1 MKCSRCQADNRAG
14 VKFCENCGAGLDLV
28 CPRCGS
34 VVLEDKRFCGACGAT
49 LAIPPLAAYT
59 SPHEYT
65 PQYLAEQILRG
76 RGSMEGER
84 KQVTVL
90 FADLRGSLELL
101 ADRDPEDAGRVLDPV
116 LTRMIDAVH
125 RYEGTVNQVMGDGI
139 MALFGAPLAHEDHAI
154 RACYAALRMQE
165 SVGAL
170 AADLRQS
177 HGLSVQIRIGL
188 NSGEV
193 VVRSVGSD
201 LRMDYTA
208 VGQTTH
214 LAARM
219 EQLAQAGKTFLTAH
233 TLRLAEGFVSVKPLG
248 LVPIRGLSART
259 AVYELTGPGPMQSRL
274 QRATARGLTR
284 FVGRQAELG
293 NLRQAMERAGDG
305 HGQVVALIGEPGV
318 GKSRLVH
325 EFTTSC
331 LSSEWRLLTAS
342 ASALDTATAYLP
354 IIGLLCGY
362 FDIHYGDDS
371 RRIRKKVTASLLNL
385 DESLLTTL
393 PALLTVLGVP
403 LEDPAWQGLEP
414 RQRRSRALEAI
425 RRLLLRESQRRPLC
439 LVIEDLHWIDPE
451 AQAVIDALVEALANA
466 RILLLV
472 TSRPE
477 CKHTWNRKTFYT
489 QVAIHPLT
497 QGTAAEL
504 LRDLL
509 GDSASVAALSADLI
523 DRTEGNPFFL
533 EESVRHLAETGLLT
547 GQRGSYRLTRANAAW
562 EVPATVQ
569 VLLAARIDRLAPTD
583 KRVLQCAAVIG
594 KNVPVILLE
603 AIADVTQ
610 DELRRSLAHL
620 QAAEFLY
627 ERNLFP
633 VHEYTFKH
641 ALTLDVAYG
650 ALLQER
656 RRALHAQI
664 VDALETSFPERTVEH
679 IESLAYHAFKG
690 EVWSKAVTYLRQAG
704 DRAAA
709 RSLNR
714 EAIARFREALVA
726 LQHLGDSREALEQA
740 IDIRMEIR
748 HCLLPLGG
756 QEELAEHL
764 RQATELAMRIDDQ
777 RRLGWIFSYIAHH
790 WWYTG
795 LPKSAID
802 SGQRALAIADAVRD
816 PVLRALTNFHLGQAY
831 HALGDYRHA
840 NDFLAQT
847 VKSPEREI
855 LAERFG
861 VLYAVRSNSW
871 LAWSH
876 AELGDFD
883 DGLAHGEEGIRI
895 AEAVDQPFSLITAY
909 VGVAIV
915 CLRKGELAKA
925 ATLLERGL
933 ALAQARDLPVL
944 FPTVASRLGSAYVLL
959 GRLDE
964 AFPLLERATAE
975 AAAMSRLSG
984 HALRLTQ
991 LAEAY
996 LAAGRIEEALVT
1008 GRQALEL
1015 SLKHQEGGYQA
1026 WALRLLAEA
1035 RAAQK
1040 DAHSLAAAKTAFNES
1055 LTLAASLSMR
1065 PLVAHCHVGLSKVY
1079 RQSGEA
1085 KLAGEHLATGMVL
1098 YRAMNM
1104 RLWMERAAAEV
1115 SESA

>member
-1 MKCSRCQADNRAG
+1 
-14 VKFCENCGAGLDLV
+14 VK
-28 CPRCGS
+28 
-34 VVLEDKRFCGACGAT
+34 DKQFCGACGAT
-49 LAIPPLAAYT
+49 LAIPPRPAYT
-59 SPHEYT
+59 SPHDYT
-65 PQYLAEQILRG
+65 PQYLAERILRG
-76 RGSMEGER
+76 RESMEGER

-90 FADLRGSLELL
+90 FADVRGSLELL
-101 ADRDPEDAGRVLDPV
+101 ADRDPEDAGRVLNPV
-116 LTRMIDAVH
+116 LTLMMDAVH

-165 SVGAL
+165 SVAVL

-177 HGLSVQIRIGL
+177 DGLSVQIRIGL

-219 EQLAQAGKTFLTAH
+219 EQLAHAGKTFLTEH
-233 TLRLAEGFVSVKPLG
+233 TLRLAEGFISVKPLG
-248 LVPIRGLSART
+248 LVPVRGLAERVS
-259 AVYELTGPGPMQSRL
+259 VYELIGRGPMQSRL
-274 QRATARGLTR
+274 QLATARGLTR
-284 FVGRQAELG
+284 FVGRQAELAH
-293 NLRQAMERAGDG
+293 LRGAMEKASNGR
-305 HGQVVALIGEPGV
+305 GQVVALVGEPGV

-342 ASALDTATAYLP
+342 AISLDTTTAYLP
-354 IIGLLCGY
+354 IISLLCGY
-362 FDIHYGDDS
+362 FDIEYGDDS
-371 RRIRKKVTASLLNL
+371 RRIREKVTASLLSL
-385 DESLLTTL
+385 GKPLLTAL

-425 RRLLLRESQRRPLC
+425 RRLFLRESQRRPLC

-451 AQAVIDALVEALANA
+451 ARAVIESLVEALPNA
-466 RILLLV
+466 CILLLV

-477 CKHTWNRKTFYT
+477 YKHTWSPKSYYA
-489 QVAIHPLT
+489 QVAIHPLAH
-497 QGTAAEL
+497 GLAAEL

-509 GDSASVAALSADLI
+509 GESAGVAVLSADLI
-523 DRTEGNPFFL
+523 NRTEGNPFFL

-569 VLLAARIDRLAPTD
+569 ALLAARIDRLAPTD

-603 AIADVTQ
+603 AIVDVTQ
-610 DELRRSLAHL
+610 DELRRSLAQL
-620 QAAEFLY
+620 QSAEFLY
-627 ERNLFP
+627 EKSLFP

-664 VDALETSFPERTVEH
+664 VNALETSFADRTVEH
-679 IESLAYHAFKG
+679 IERLAHHAFKG
-690 EVWSKAVTYLRQAG
+690 EVWSKAVSYLRQAG

-714 EAIARFREALVA
+714 EAIARFQEALVA
-726 LQHLGDSREALEQA
+726 LEHLGETPGAIEQA
-740 IDIRMEIR
+740 IDIRVEIR
-748 HCLLPLGG
+748 HCLLPLGA
-756 QEELAEHL
+756 QEEIAEHL
-764 RQATELAMRIDDQ
+764 REAAELAMRIDDQ
-777 RRLGWIFSYIAHH
+777 RRLGWIFSYMAHH

-795 LPKSAID
+795 VPKSAID
-802 SGQRALAIADAVRD
+802 SGQRALAIADIVHD
-816 PVLRALTNFHLGQAY
+816 PVLRVLTNFHLGQAY

-840 NDFLAQT
+840 IDFLAQT
-847 VKSPEREI
+847 ATSPERDV

-861 VLYAVRSNSW
+861 VLYSVRANSW
-871 LAWSH
+871 LAWSN
-876 AELGDFD
+876 AELGNFD
-883 DGLAHGEEGIRI
+883 DGLARGEEGIRI

-909 VGVAIV
+909 VGVGIV
-915 CLRKGELAKA
+915 CLRKGELVKA
-925 ATLLERGL
+925 TTLLERGL
-933 ALAQARDLPVL
+933 ALAHARDLPVL
-944 FPTVASRLGSAYVLL
+944 FPTVASRLALAYVLL

-975 AAAMSRLSG
+975 AAAMNRRSG

-996 LAAGRIEEALVT
+996 LAAGRMEDALST
-1008 GRQALEL
+1008 GGQALEL
-1015 SLKHQEGGYQA
+1015 SLQHQEGGCQA
-1026 WALRLLAEA
+1026 WALRLVAEA

-1040 DAHSLAAAKTAFNES
+1040 DAQSPAAAKEAFSQS
-1055 LTLAASLSMR
+1055 LTLAASLGMR
-1065 PLVAHCHVGLSKVY
+1065 PLVAHCHLGLGKLY
-1079 RQSGEA
+1079 RRTGEL
-1085 KLAGEHLATGMVL
+1085 KLAREHLATGMGL
-1098 YRAMNM
+1098 YDTMGM
-1104 RLWMERAAAEV
+1104 RFWMERAEAEI
-1115 SESA
+1115 SE